1 MQKMDR
7 NTVIGFVL
15 MAVLLF
21 VYLYTS
27 TQNANEL
34 QAKKQQYDDSIAK
47 VQAAA
52 KAKAAQPVQNVPVVT
67 DSVGLQSGALAGE
80 QSLVMENELVK
91 VVLTSRGAQP
101 LSVELKKYKS
111 FSNQPVKLFD
121 HKTDLISY
129 SVKDGDKVV
138 PCTDLYFKAGALQK
152 DNDGKQ
158 TVTFTATGKNGE
170 QIEHRFSLPANS
182 YFVDMEI
189 ALQGTPQLL
198 SNNQLNLLWQMQL
211 RQQEKDVMYERQQS
225 QLCFQDGNDYDY
237 ENLISSDDKKFEG
250 KVKWVSARQQFFNAT
265 LISKDGLAGGQ
276 SDWVSPSADTVAE
289 VALLKTHF
297 NIPVSG
303 NQLNL
308 PLQFYFGPNDYKIL
322 RASEIDNLDKLVN
335 LGQGFYAFVRP
346 INQFIILPVFDFF
359 KKFISSYGVVI
370 MLLTIFIRVL
380 TSPLVY
386 SSYLSGAKMKALR
399 PEIDQ
404 LRAKHG
410 DDQQAFGM
418 EQMKLFREAG
428 VNPLGGCIPALLQIP
443 IFFALYSFFN
453 ANVALRGESFLWAED
468 LSVYD
473 AFIKFG
479 VNIPLL
485 GGHISLFTILAVVTS
500 FLISLY
506 GMANTP
512 DQSNPALKYMPYIF
526 PFMLLFIFNKLPSA
540 LTWYYTVS
548 NVITL
553 LLQFVIQKFIIDHD
567 KIVAQLAENRKKPKS
582 KSKWQERLE
591 QMQESQK
598 KLQDMQQKTKK
609 GS

>member
-7 NTVIGFVL
+7 NTIIGFVL

-27 TQNANEL
+27 TKNANEL
-34 QAKKQQYDDSIAK
+34 QAKKQIYDDSIAK

-52 KAKAAQPVQNVPVVT
+52 TVDAAKAAQAPVLVV
-67 DSVGLQSGALAGE
+67 DSNSLQAGALTEE
-80 QSLVMENELVK
+80 QTVVLENDLVK
-91 VVLTSRGAQP
+91 MVLTNKGGQP
-101 LSVELKKYKS
+101 QKVELKKYKS
-111 FSNQPVKLFD
+111 YLNEPVRLFD
-121 HKTDLISY
+121 NQTDRISY
-129 SVKDGDKVV
+129 LVNDNGKAVSSA
-138 PCTDLYFKAGALQK
+138 DLYFQPGIKKEESGGVQSVVFNAIGKDGA
-152 DNDGKQ
+152 
-158 TVTFTATGKNGE
+158 
-170 QIEHRFSLPANS
+170 QIQHRFSLPANS
-182 YFVDMEI
+182 YFVDMSI
-189 ALQGTPQLL
+189 TLNGTPTLL
-198 SNNQLNLLWQMQL
+198 TNNTLGLLWQMQL
-211 RQQEKDVMYERQQS
+211 RQQEKDVSYERQQS
-225 QLCFQDGNDYDY
+225 QLCFQEGADYDY
-237 ENLISSDDKKFEG
+237 ENLISSDDKKFED
-250 KVKWVSARQQFFNAT
+250 KVKWISARQQFFNAT
-265 LISKDGLAGGQ
+265 LIAQDGLASGQ
-276 SDWVSPSADTVAE
+276 SDWVSPTTDTVAE
-289 VALLKTHF
+289 VALLKSNF
-297 NIPVSG
+297 SIPASG
-303 NQLNL
+303 TTISL
-308 PLQFYFGPNDYKIL
+308 PLKFYFGPNDYKIL
-322 RASEIDNLDKLVN
+322 RASNIDNLDKLVN
-335 LGQGFYAFVRP
+335 LGQGFYSFVRP
-346 INQFIILPVFDFF
+346 INQYIILPVFDFF

-386 SSYLSGAKMKALR
+386 SSYLSGAKMNALR

-404 LRAKHG
+404 LKAKHG

-418 EQMKLFREAG
+418 DQMKLFREAG

-473 AFIKFG
+473 AVIRFG
-479 VNIPLL
+479 FNIPLL
-485 GGHISLFTILAVVTS
+485 GNHISLFTILAVVTS

-553 LLQFVIQKFIIDHD
+553 VLQFVIQKFIIDHD
-567 KIVAQLAENRKKPKS
+567 KIVAKLAENRKKPKS

-591 QMQESQK
+591 QMQESQRK
-598 KLQDMQQKTKK
+598 VQELKQKGKS
-609 GS
+609 GQ